1 MLRLTTSRKFII
13 FGGMGK
19 RFYGIS
25 SAADDL
31 RHTMVKV
38 IIFNL

>member
-1 MLRLTTSRKFII
+1 
-13 FGGMGK
+13 MGK
-19 RFYGIS
+19 IFYGIS

-38 IIFNL
+38 IFFNLKN